1 MTWSELMLQNL
12 GYETKTTFWDDF
24 SIAEKFGEVA
34 IEDTYKKAFDLYK
47 DNVEYITELSL
58 VLNHKCWFWYRKNDT
73 LSILYQKLYEQH
85 NDWCWD
91 NLTGN
96 DIEYYYRITD

>member
-24 SIAEKFGEVA
+24 SIAERFGEIA

-47 DNVEYITELSL
+47 DNVEYITELVL
-58 VLNHKCWFWYRKNDT
+58 VLNHKIWYWYEKDDDKA
-73 LSILYQKLYEQH
+73 KLYDKLWREL
-85 NDWCWD
+85 DEWCCN
-91 NLTGN
+91 NLST
-96 DIEYYYRITD
+96 DDLEYYYKTLD